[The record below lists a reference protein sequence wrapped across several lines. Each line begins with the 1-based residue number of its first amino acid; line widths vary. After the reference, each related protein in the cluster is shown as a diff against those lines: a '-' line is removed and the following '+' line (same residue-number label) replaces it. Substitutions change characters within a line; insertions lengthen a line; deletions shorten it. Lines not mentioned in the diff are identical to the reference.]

1 MRVVSN
7 ADSDIIEVPLHSRQ
21 SEVHCPLSEHD
32 RSIPKPPPSVDESLI
47 INTRITQLE
56 KEEKEYKRRQ
66 LRTNNLMALFTGL
79 LFLTSVVSD
88 IILIRQTAASKQS
101 ADAATKAAQIASDTL
116 EELRKGGTD
125 THDLAL
131 AAKTQADS
139 TREIATRAGEQSVNL
154 AKSADGAKAAA
165 KTAEDTLR
173 LTTRADIS
181 IESFL
186 LTNPPIEV
194 GKTVM
199 LEVTLRNTGRF
210 TAKRFVIDS
219 IAELRNSAPV
229 AVSREGQRHG
239 GPMDIPEGTRKVVI
253 DAGRFSA
260 IDGEFGLPPKESL
273 YIYGTFSYFD
283 GYADE
288 RDIFCAIYLPAAV
301 PRMGLCGSPE

>member
-1 MRVVSN
+1 
-7 ADSDIIEVPLHSRQ
+7 
-21 SEVHCPLSEHD
+21 
-32 RSIPKPPPSVDESLI
+32 
-47 INTRITQLE
+47 
-56 KEEKEYKRRQ
+56 
-66 LRTNNLMALFTGL
+66 MALFTGL

-210 TAKRFVIDS
+210 TAKQFVIDS
-219 IAELRNSAPV
+219 VAELRNSAPV

-260 IDGEFGLPPKESL
+260 IDAGRFSAIDREFGLPPKESL

-288 RDIFCAIYLPAAV
+288 RDIFCAVYLPATV
-301 PRMGLCGSPE
+301 PRMGLCGSTE